1 MLNAEKIQI
10 LKDNITKFIIY
21 SKNIDE
27 KYIFDYAKQQAKDMQ
42 IEISKGAIK
51 SLIYDIINSNSI
63 NLN

>member
-10 LKDNITKFIIY
+10 LKDNIKKFIIY

-27 KYIFDYAKQQAKDMQ
+27 KYIFDYAKQKANEMQ

-51 SLIYDIINSNSI
+51 SLIYDILNTSSI